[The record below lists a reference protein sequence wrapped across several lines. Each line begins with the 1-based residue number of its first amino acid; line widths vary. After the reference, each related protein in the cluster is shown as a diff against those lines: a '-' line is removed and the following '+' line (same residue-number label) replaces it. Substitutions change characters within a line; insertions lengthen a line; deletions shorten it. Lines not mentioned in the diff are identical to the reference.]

1 MYRFRVTGEYFDAR
15 GNGIVARGG
24 NFVNL
29 SMARRAARVV
39 IENLGDV
46 VLGMMPD
53 DLMEV
58 ATVSEEGTIEVA
70 LYDVA
75 VDGTDNWIMSFDPV
89 TGAQNSVTSD
99 AALVW
104 KLVKRGRL

>member
-29 SMARRAARVV
+29 RMARRAARVV
-39 IENLGDV
+39 MESLGDV
-46 VLGMMPD
+46 IPGTIPD
-53 DLMEV
+53 DLAEV
-58 ATVSEEGTIEVA
+58 AMVAEEGTIEVA
-70 LYDVA
+70 LYDVDG
-75 VDGTDNWIMSFDPV
+75 DGTDNWIMSFDPV
-89 TGAQNSVTSD
+89 TGTPNSVTSN